1 MSGANVKIGMNS
13 LESAIREALEETR
26 TLTEDALIKAT
37 DKTAKETVKRIK
49 NKAPKRSGE
58 YQKGWTSKVT
68 RAAGRGGYGRTV
80 HNRKRYMLTHL
91 LQNGHGG
98 PVTAGAFPHI
108 QSDEETA
115 ELFENNLESEMRKG

>member
-1 MSGANVKIGMNS
+1 MSGDNVKIGMNS

-80 HNRKRYMLTHL
+80 HNRTRYRLAHL

-98 PVTAGAFPHI
+98 AIQARPYPHI
-108 QSDEETA
+108 PQDEETA